1 VPVERLIRFHSGRST
16 FYALATS
23 GAHPGH
29 SDPSY
34 GREPISLRWNR
45 ARDRLGLFTG
55 STGHLRRDRRGRTD
69 GVLH

>member
-1 VPVERLIRFHSGRST
+1 VPIDRLIRFHSGRST
-16 FYALATS
+16 RATRWQ
-23 GAHPGH
+23 PRMRTP

-34 GREPISLRWNR
+34 GPEPISLRWNR
-45 ARDRLGLFTG
+45 ARERLGRFTG